1 MLRPIV
7 QAIARF
13 VLPFLRADS
22 GLLFSHN
29 PLGPVDTTD
38 NSNNSLM
45 RQTDM
50 SQRQQASARK
60 PPVVD
65 APLGASQRQCPGVLP
80 S

>member
-1 MLRPIV
+1 MTGHPYLRETTSTLRPIV

-38 NSNNSLM
+38 NGNNKL
-45 RQTDM
+45 TDT
-50 SQRQQASARK
+50 
-60 PPVVD
+60 
-65 APLGASQRQCPGVLP
+65 L
-80 S
+80 